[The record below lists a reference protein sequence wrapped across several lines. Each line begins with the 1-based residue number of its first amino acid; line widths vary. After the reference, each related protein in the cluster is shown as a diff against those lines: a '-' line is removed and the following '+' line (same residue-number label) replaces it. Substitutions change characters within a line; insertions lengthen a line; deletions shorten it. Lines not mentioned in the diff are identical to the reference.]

1 MKQGPLTTDPGR
13 KETSNHELLETVM
26 WGGWAIPSTEN
37 KDRTEQ
43 NYQNNH
49 FKKLEHKTSIQYTNA
64 AYIGN
69 SER

>member
-13 KETSNHELLETVM
+13 KETSNHELLET
-26 WGGWAIPSTEN
+26 IPSTEN

-64 AYIGN
+64 AYIWN